1 MFVEGSPSLDQKMR
15 WLLVLQLK
23 SEPNGGLRTL
33 TSLVIVLGVARA
45 KVRVA
50 TKPVPELLVTVATR
64 CARDPQT
71 VRFERQ
77 ASTAWKGHGAEPWGR
92 PRLRSQGAAGVPM
105 LWTVARAVLPFKSGS
120 LKKLFFP
127 SWYKG
132 HMLISKNLEDSEIKR
147 EEPRMILCQ
156 KKCSAC

>member
-33 TSLVIVLGVARA
+33 TSLAIVLGVARA

-71 VRFERQ
+71 LRFKRQ

-92 PRLRSQGAAGVPM
+92 PRL
-105 LWTVARAVLPFKSGS
+105 
-120 LKKLFFP
+120 
-127 SWYKG
+127 
-132 HMLISKNLEDSEIKR
+132 
-147 EEPRMILCQ
+147 
-156 KKCSAC
+156 